1 MSKNKINLDISQNSD
16 KDNLFSPIN
25 KVNTYH
31 NKSEYSPYVIKHS
44 NFQSNSNIKSHL
56 HLDLTAKTLQMS
68 NSKLY
73 IPSSHSIKLEK
84 LNDRYIPLKQG
95 LNLIEKFNMAK
106 NYKVNGCKIETENN
120 NPNTIQDYQEMTY
133 DKLLKQNILNDSN
146 KNDMYS
152 HSNKGLVYKDEI
164 SNIFSFRS

>member
-1 MSKNKINLDISQNSD
+1 M
-16 KDNLFSPIN
+16 
-25 KVNTYH
+25 
-31 NKSEYSPYVIKHS
+31 
-44 NFQSNSNIKSHL
+44 
-56 HLDLTAKTLQMS
+56 
-68 NSKLY
+68 
-73 IPSSHSIKLEK
+73 
-84 LNDRYIPLKQG
+84 
-95 LNLIEKFNMAK
+95 NLIEKFNMAK